1 MKVPYSG
8 YIACTARCREL
19 FTYKKGSIIMKN
31 FSYNTLNSIN
41 NKTIRL
47 FKGVD
52 MDVQGDKISR
62 SVAEV
67 QNMARYAMNYGI
79 MFDTEI
85 LKSISVKVLNNIVN
99 TAEKYYGI
107 SNGMVNSTFF
117 QTLDQNINTPT
128 YMRMYMQALNYLQ
141 TYGGVNVTS
150 HETVQFGS
158 NRQLDDSV
166 KLDLQQNFTMISAF
180 TTEELEQ
187 KVQSLL
193 YSGMALDSKDVEDL
207 IYLISKLNLKIEISK
222 VKNREAMMKLSKELD
237 LYPASPD
244 MFMNYIYSLV
254 TGDTMLVKNEL
265 AYLRFN
271 ARLDSTKDF
280 VYSLMHEYDSNPST
294 PSLRSLVNRY
304 HRMFLILRKNA
315 PSRAERRFYNR
326 IMRQG
331 KNTKKNYRQK
341 GILDQ
346 LPEYIKGE
354 VSFTDKQILDA
365 LFNAS
370 TYKLARIYTYLVNL
384 DKKDKNGSLYRIRN
398 GKSYYVSGK
407 EDLDDIFS
415 SFISFKNV
423 ADNKVIKD
431 LVSKIVD
438 ELFRRGQNA
447 FADNDNKT
455 VYYIPGG
462 LYYSIP
468 TSGKQFTGN
477 IPDYTSFDFQLT
489 SDERLGVGIHWD
501 KQADLDLH
509 AVTLD
514 GNTFGW
520 NTDWLDND
528 SKVVYSGDM
537 THLDDSGNASEI
549 MSLSKDLDKPI
560 LLSVSPYYINAS
572 YRDFNFDLFV
582 TRFNQGKLSRK
593 LGAET
598 GEVYVKA
605 ISKDAFNINK
615 LSFKNHSTMTIGV
628 IIPRGDGKF
637 SFVLTNF
644 NFGKVHVPDRDQNK
658 QLLSYLSD
666 YTENVPLLNNILG
679 GKLVDDKDLLPHYTE
694 QGYKV
699 VDLSPANVTVDTFTD
714 LINKLDENK

>member
-1 MKVPYSG
+1 
-8 YIACTARCREL
+8 
-19 FTYKKGSIIMKN
+19 MKN

-85 LKSISVKVLNNIVN
+85 LKSISVKVLNNIIN

-141 TYGGVNVTS
+141 TYDGVNVTS

-166 KLDLQQNFTMISAF
+166 KLDLQQNFTMIYAF
-180 TTEELEQ
+180 TTEELNQ

-193 YSGMALDSKDVEDL
+193 YSGMALDSKVVEDL
-207 IYLISKLNLKIEISK
+207 IYLISKLNLKIEINK
-222 VKNREAMMKLSKELD
+222 VKNREAMMKLSKELG
-237 LYPASPD
+237 LYPVNPD

-254 TGDTMLVKNEL
+254 TGDTMLVKNDQ
-265 AYLRFN
+265 AYIKFN
-271 ARLDSTKDF
+271 GMLLDSNSTNDF

-304 HRMFLILRKNA
+304 HKMFLILRKNA
-315 PSRAERRFYNR
+315 PSREERRFYNR

-354 VSFTDKQILDA
+354 VSFNEKQILNA
-365 LFNAS
+365 LSNAS

-398 GKSYYVSGK
+398 GKSYYVAGNK
-407 EDLDDIFS
+407 TVDHDFS
-415 SFISFKNV
+415 SLFSFKSV
-423 ADNKVIKD
+423 IDNKVIKD
-431 LVSKIVD
+431 LVSKIVN
-438 ELFRRGQNA
+438 ELFQRGQHA

-477 IPDYTSFDFQLT
+477 IPDYTNFDFQLT
-489 SDERLGVGIHWD
+489 GDERLGVGIHWD

-514 GNTFGW
+514 GDTFGW
-520 NTDWLDND
+520 NTDWLDDNT
-528 SKVVYSGDM
+528 KVVYSGDM

-549 MSLSKDLDKPI
+549 MSISKDLDKPI
-560 LLSVSPYYINAS
+560 LLSVSPYYVNEI
-572 YRDFNFDLFV
+572 YKDFNFDLFV
-582 TRFNQGKLSRK
+582 TRFNQGNLSSD
-593 LGAET
+593 LNLDAPEA
-598 GEVYVKA
+598 YVKA

-615 LSFKNHSTMTIGV
+615 LSFKNANTMTIGM

-644 NFGKVHVPDRDQNK
+644 NFGRVHVPDQDQNK

-666 YTENVPLLNNILG
+666 YTENVPILNNILG
-679 GKLVDDKDLLPHYTE
+679 GKLVDDKDLLSHYTE
-694 QGYKV
+694 HGYEV
-699 VDLSPANVTVDTFTD
+699 VDLSPVNVTVDTFTD

>member
-1 MKVPYSG
+1 
-8 YIACTARCREL
+8 
-19 FTYKKGSIIMKN
+19 MKN
-31 FSYNTLNSIN
+31 FSYAMLNSIN
-41 NKTIRL
+41 DATIRL

-52 MDVQGDKISR
+52 MDIQGDKVSR
-62 SVAEV
+62 SATEV
-67 QNMARYAMNYGI
+67 QNMARNAMSYGL

-85 LKSISVKVLNNIVN
+85 LKSISLRILNNIN
-99 TAEKYYGI
+99 LTAKKYYGI
-107 SNGMVNSTFF
+107 SNSMVNSTFF

-158 NRQLDDSV
+158 NRQLDDSI
-166 KLDLQQNFTMISAF
+166 KLDLQQNFTMIYAF

-193 YSGMALDSKDVEDL
+193 YSGMALESKDVKDL

-222 VKNREAMMKLSKELD
+222 VKNREAMMKLSKELG
-237 LYPASPD
+237 LYPVNPD

-254 TGDTMLVKNEL
+254 TGDTMLVKNNQ
-265 AYLRFN
+265 AYIKFN
-271 ARLDSTKDF
+271 GMLLDSNSTNDF

-304 HRMFLILRKNA
+304 HKMFLILRKNT
-315 PSRAERRFYNR
+315 PSKEERRFYNR

-331 KNTKKNYRQK
+331 KNTKKTYRQK

-354 VSFTDKQILDA
+354 VSFNEKQILNA
-365 LFNAS
+365 LSNAS

-398 GKSYYVSGK
+398 GKSYYVAGNNTTDH
-407 EDLDDIFS
+407 DLS
-415 SFISFKNV
+415 SLFSFKSV
-423 ADNKVIKD
+423 IDNKVIKD
-431 LVSKIVD
+431 LVSKIVS
-438 ELFRRGQNA
+438 ELFQRGQHA

-489 SDERLGVGIHWD
+489 DDERLGVGIHWD
-501 KQADLDLH
+501 EQADLDLYS
-509 AVTLD
+509 VTLD
-514 GNTFGW
+514 GDTFGW
-520 NTDWLDND
+520 NTDWLDD
-528 SKVVYSGDM
+528 DAKVVYSGDM

-549 MSLSKDLDKPI
+549 MSISKDLDKPI
-560 LLSVSPYYINAS
+560 LVTVSPYYISNS
-572 YRDFNFDLFV
+572 YNDFNFDLFV
-582 TRFNQGKLSRK
+582 TRFNQGKLSSD
-593 LGAET
+593 LNLDAP
-598 GEVYVKA
+598 EVYVKA

-615 LSFKNHSTMTIGV
+615 LSFKNVNTMTIGM

-637 SFVLTNF
+637 SFVITNF
-644 NFGKVHVPDRDQNK
+644 NFGAVHVPNQDQNK
-658 QLLSYLSD
+658 QLLSYLND

-694 QGYKV
+694 QGYEV

-714 LINKLDENK
+714 LIDKLDENK

>member
-1 MKVPYSG
+1 
-8 YIACTARCREL
+8 
-19 FTYKKGSIIMKN
+19 MKN

-67 QNMARYAMNYGI
+67 QNMARNAMNYGI

-85 LKSISVKVLNNIVN
+85 LKSISVKILNNIIN

-166 KLDLQQNFTMISAF
+166 KLDLQQNFTVISAF

-193 YSGMALDSKDVEDL
+193 YSGMALESNDVEDL

-237 LYPASPD
+237 LYPANPD

-254 TGDTMLVKNEL
+254 TGDTMLVKNEQ
-265 AYLRFN
+265 AYLKFN
-271 ARLDSTKDF
+271 ARLDSTNDF
-280 VYSLMHEYDSNPST
+280 VYSLMHEYDNNPAT

-304 HRMFLILRKNA
+304 HKMFLILRKNA
-315 PSRAERRFYNR
+315 SSKEERRFYNR

-354 VSFTDKQILDA
+354 VSFTEKQILDA
-365 LFNAS
+365 LSNAS

-398 GKSYYVSGK
+398 GKSYYVPSK
-407 EDLDDIFS
+407 HDLDELLNS
-415 SFISFKNV
+415 SISFKGVVN
-423 ADNKVIKD
+423 NKAIKD
-431 LVSKIVD
+431 LVSKIVN

-477 IPDYTSFDFQLT
+477 IPDYTSFDFQLIG
-489 SDERLGVGIHWD
+489 DERLGVGIHWD
-501 KQADLDLH
+501 KEADLDLH

-514 GNTFGW
+514 GDTFGW
-520 NTDWLDND
+520 NTDWLDD
-528 SKVVYSGDM
+528 DTKVVYSGDM

-549 MSLSKDLDKPI
+549 MSISKDLDKPI
-560 LLSVSPYYINAS
+560 LLSVSPYYVNEI
-572 YRDFNFDLFV
+572 YKDFNFDLFV
-582 TRFNQGKLSRK
+582 TRFNQGNLSSD
-593 LGAET
+593 LNLDT
-598 GEVYVKA
+598 PEVYVKA

-615 LSFKNHSTMTIGV
+615 LSFKNPNTMTIGM

-644 NFGKVHVPDRDQNK
+644 NFGRVHVPDQDQNK

-679 GKLVDDKDLLPHYTE
+679 GKLVDDKDLLLRYTE
-694 QGYKV
+694 HGYEV

>member
-1 MKVPYSG
+1 MKS
-8 YIACTARCREL
+8 
-19 FTYKKGSIIMKN
+19 
-31 FSYNTLNSIN
+31 FSYNTLKSIN

-52 MDVQGDKISR
+52 MDIQGDKVSR
-62 SVAEV
+62 STAEV
-67 QNMARYAMNYGI
+67 QNLARYAVNYGI

-85 LKSISVKVLNNIVN
+85 LNSISVKVLNNIIN
-99 TAEKYYGI
+99 TAEGYYGI
-107 SNGMVNSTFF
+107 NNSVVNSTFF

-141 TYGGVNVTS
+141 TYGGVNVTN
-150 HETVQFGS
+150 HETVQFGA
-158 NRQLDDSV
+158 NRQLDDSI
-166 KLDLQQNFTMISAF
+166 KLDLQQNFTVISAF

-193 YSGMALDSKDVEDL
+193 YSGMALESKDVEDL

-237 LYPASPD
+237 LYPANPD

-254 TGDTMLVKNEL
+254 TDDTMLVKNEQ
-265 AYLRFN
+265 AYLKFN
-271 ARLDSTKDF
+271 ARLDSINEF
-280 VYSLMHEYDSNPST
+280 VYSLMHEYDNNPAT

-304 HRMFLILRKNA
+304 HKMFLILRKNA
-315 PSRAERRFYNR
+315 PSREERRFYNR

-354 VSFTDKQILDA
+354 VSFTEKQILDA
-365 LFNAS
+365 LSNAS

-384 DKKDKNGSLYRIRN
+384 DKKEKNGSLYRIRN
-398 GKSYYVSGK
+398 GKSYYVPSK
-407 EDLDDIFS
+407 YDLDELLD
-415 SFISFKNV
+415 SFISFKSVVN
-423 ADNKVIKD
+423 NKAIKD
-431 LVSKIVD
+431 LVSKIVE

-489 SDERLGVGIHWD
+489 GDERFGVGIHWD
-501 KQADLDLH
+501 KEADLDLH

-514 GNTFGW
+514 GDTFGW
-520 NTDWLDND
+520 NTDWLDGD
-528 SKVVYSGDM
+528 TKVVYSGDM

-549 MSLSKDLDKPI
+549 MSISKDLDKPI
-560 LLSVSPYYINAS
+560 LLSVSPYYVSDS
-572 YRDFNFDLFV
+572 YNDFNFDLFV
-582 TRFNQGKLSRK
+582 TRFNQGKLSSD
-593 LGAET
+593 LNST
-598 GEVYVKA
+598 PEVYVKT

-615 LSFKNHSTMTIGV
+615 LSFKNQSTMTLGV

-644 NFGKVHVPDRDQNK
+644 NFGRVHVPDQDQNK

-679 GKLVDDKDLLPHYTE
+679 GKIVDDKDLLPRYTE
-694 QGYKV
+694 HGYEV

>member
-1 MKVPYSG
+1 
-8 YIACTARCREL
+8 
-19 FTYKKGSIIMKN
+19 MKN
-31 FSYNTLNSIN
+31 FSYAMLNSIN
-41 NKTIRL
+41 DVTIRL

-52 MDVQGDKISR
+52 MNIQGDKVSR
-62 SVAEV
+62 SATEV
-67 QNMARYAMNYGI
+67 QSIARNAMNYGV
-79 MFDTEI
+79 MFDAEI
-85 LKSISVKVLNNIVN
+85 LKSIPVKILNNLVN
-99 TAEKYYGI
+99 TAERYYGI
-107 SNGMVNSTFF
+107 NNSVVNSTFF
-117 QTLDQNINTPT
+117 QTLDHNINTPT

-158 NRQLDDSV
+158 NRQLDDSI
-166 KLDLQQNFTMISAF
+166 KLDLQQNFTVISAF
-180 TTEELEQ
+180 TTEELNQ

-193 YSGMALDSKDVEDL
+193 YSGMALESKAVEDL

-222 VKNREAMMKLSKELD
+222 VKNREAMMKLSKELG
-237 LYPASPD
+237 LYPVNPD

-254 TGDTMLVKNEL
+254 TGDTILVKNDQ
-265 AYLRFN
+265 AYLKFN
-271 ARLDSTKDF
+271 GMLLDSNSTNDF
-280 VYSLMHEYDSNPST
+280 VYSLMHEYDNNPAT

-304 HRMFLILRKNA
+304 HKMFLILRKNA
-315 PSRAERRFYNR
+315 SSREERRFYNR

-354 VSFTDKQILDA
+354 VSFTEKQILGA
-365 LFNAS
+365 LSNAS

-384 DKKDKNGSLYRIRN
+384 NKKDKNGSLYRIRN

-407 EDLDDIFS
+407 EDLDDIFN

-489 SDERLGVGIHWD
+489 GDERLGVGIHWD

-514 GNTFGW
+514 GDTFGW
-520 NTDWLDND
+520 NTDWLDDN

-537 THLDDSGNASEI
+537 TRLDDSGNASEI

-560 LLSVSPYYINAS
+560 LLSVSPYYVDGG
-572 YRDFNFDLFV
+572 YKDFNFDLFV
-582 TRFNQGKLSRK
+582 TRFNQGKLSSDLRS
-593 LGAET
+593 T
-598 GEVYVKA
+598 PEVYVKS

-615 LSFKNHSTMTIGV
+615 LSFKNQSTMTLGV

-637 SFVLTNF
+637 SFVITNF
-644 NFGKVHVPDRDQNK
+644 NFGAVHVPDQDQNK
-658 QLLSYLSD
+658 QLLSYLND

-679 GKLVDDKDLLPHYTE
+679 GKLVDDKGLLPHYTE
-694 QGYKV
+694 QGYEV

-714 LINKLDENK
+714 LIDKLDENK

>member
-1 MKVPYSG
+1 
-8 YIACTARCREL
+8 
-19 FTYKKGSIIMKN
+19 MKN

-85 LKSISVKVLNNIVN
+85 LKSISVKVLNNIIN

-107 SNGMVNSTFF
+107 SNGMINSTFF

-166 KLDLQQNFTMISAF
+166 KLDLQQNFTMIAAF

-187 KVQSLL
+187 KVQSLF
-193 YSGMALDSKDVEDL
+193 YSGMALESKDVEDL

-237 LYPASPD
+237 LYPANPD

-254 TGDTMLVKNEL
+254 TDDTMLVKNEQ

-271 ARLDSTKDF
+271 ARLDFTNDF
-280 VYSLMHEYDSNPST
+280 VYSLMHEYDNNPAT

-304 HRMFLILRKNA
+304 HKMFLILRKNA
-315 PSRAERRFYNR
+315 PSKEERRFYNR

-331 KNTKKNYRQK
+331 KNTKKTYRQK

-354 VSFTDKQILDA
+354 VSFNEKQILNA
-365 LFNAS
+365 LSNAS

-398 GKSYYVSGK
+398 GKSYYVAGNK
-407 EDLDDIFS
+407 TVDHYFS
-415 SFISFKNV
+415 SLFSFKSV
-423 ADNKVIKD
+423 IDNKVIKD
-431 LVSKIVD
+431 LVSKIVN
-438 ELFRRGQNA
+438 ELFQRGQHA

-477 IPDYTSFDFQLT
+477 IPDYTNFDFQLT
-489 SDERLGVGIHWD
+489 GDERLGVGIHWD

-514 GNTFGW
+514 GDTFGW
-520 NTDWLDND
+520 NTDWLDDNT
-528 SKVVYSGDM
+528 KVVYSGDM

-549 MSLSKDLDKPI
+549 MSISKDLDKPI
-560 LLSVSPYYINAS
+560 LLTVSPYYISDS
-572 YRDFNFDLFV
+572 YNDFNFDLFV
-582 TRFNQGKLSRK
+582 TRFNQGKLSSD
-593 LGAET
+593 LNLDAP
-598 GEVYVKA
+598 EVYVKA

-615 LSFKNHSTMTIGV
+615 LSFKNHNTMTIGM

-644 NFGKVHVPDRDQNK
+644 NFGRVHVPDQDQNK

-666 YTENVPLLNNILG
+666 YTENVPILNNILG
-679 GKLVDDKDLLPHYTE
+679 GKLVDDKDLLSHYTE
-694 QGYKV
+694 HGYEV